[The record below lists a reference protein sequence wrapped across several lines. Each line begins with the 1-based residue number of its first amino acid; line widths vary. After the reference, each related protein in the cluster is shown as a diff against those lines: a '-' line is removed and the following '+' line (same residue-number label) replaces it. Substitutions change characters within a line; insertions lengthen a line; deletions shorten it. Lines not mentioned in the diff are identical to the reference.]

1 MSRAN
6 SKHSESGIPS
16 PSDGSSANTSGQLLL
31 SPTATPP
38 RSPKLEFLTDGI
50 PHGRRAAS
58 DSYDIP
64 TDEIHLHVPL
74 PLQTDITN
82 PKSVLPPEDIE
93 TLVAIRNV
101 FAFLVGQPLV
111 ATSQNSSLFD
121 IFTKIA
127 DFLQRY
133 QFSNFDGSSLGE
145 ECETNFK
152 RYVEDFK
159 LADVRNSREKT
170 IEAIVLGERM
180 RSVQLYNEGFVHG
193 VGKYKDIVQLH
204 SPKFHL
210 ITENTRLRLER
221 ATIDLGYR
229 LNTVRTR
236 LEDFEFPSLFSGIA
250 QSTTSTE
257 SKIVRF
263 KEWQI
268 AFMSMRKHV
277 MSFYAHRYGAWPPSA
292 RSKKNS
298 FEESGLNRILL
309 RELYQDFCD
318 LYDTLV
324 DRNSLTTRTGELYVS
339 ESLEEDDPQA
349 PAAALRRVLA
359 EFDQSSPPVQPPVP
373 FDTPQMPSLAAIRR
387 GYNLLDLKRQKKEQT
402 KKLQDDEINLAL
414 MQSYNRD
421 CIKPTPFLEA
431 FMSYERKAAHL
442 KSIDELVDLRNGQW
456 IFMYVVLQS
465 LPLVVIDAPSLKWSE
480 GVEYFLCEVPK
491 GAPPWCQEDHNR
503 KMGWYGIA
511 GGTGVVSLPAEL
523 VEHGVEGIYARSHLW
538 KVAEQWTQY
547 DPVDHY
553 PEETDH
559 DDGLMLPPNIP
570 TPPEVQDFPSGSTR
584 RPHRDSVHIGLEALP
599 LPAGVIPSGAKRA
612 STYDPS
618 KSFENILGL
627 GNKPINEAKK
637 K

>member
-1 MSRAN
+1 M
-6 SKHSESGIPS
+6 
-16 PSDGSSANTSGQLLL
+16 LL
-31 SPTATPP
+31 SPTASPP
-38 RSPKLEFLTDGI
+38 RSPKFETPAESI
-50 PHGRRAAS
+50 SQGRRAAS
-58 DSYDIP
+58 DSYNMV
-64 TDEIHLHVPL
+64 TDEIRLHVPL
-74 PLQTDITN
+74 PLQADITN
-82 PKSVLPPEDIE
+82 PESILTPDDVE

-111 ATSQNSSLFD
+111 ATAQNPSLFD
-121 IFTKIA
+121 IFLKIA

-133 QFSNFDGSSLGE
+133 QFSNFDGSTLGE
-145 ECETNFK
+145 ESESNFK
-152 RYVEDFK
+152 RYVGDFK

-180 RSVQLYNEGFVHG
+180 RSLQLYNEGFVHG
-193 VGKYKDIVQLH
+193 VGKYKEIVQLH

-210 ITENTRLRLER
+210 ITEGTLQRMER
-221 ATIDLGYR
+221 ATIDLGIR
-229 LNTVRTR
+229 LNRVRTR
-236 LEDFEFPSLFSGIA
+236 LKDFEFPSLFSGIA

-263 KEWQI
+263 KEWQS
-268 AFMSMRKHV
+268 AFMSIRKHV

-309 RELYQDFCD
+309 CELYQDFCD

-324 DRNSLTTRTGELYVS
+324 DRNSFTTRIGDLNMT
-339 ESLEEDDPQA
+339 ESPDDIDSQA
-349 PAAALRRVLA
+349 SADVLRRVLD

-373 FDTPQMPSLAAIRR
+373 FDTPQLPSLATVRR
-387 GYNLLDLKRQKKEQT
+387 DFTLFDSKKQKKERS
-402 KKLQDDEINLAL
+402 KKLQDDEINQAL

-431 FMSYERKAAHL
+431 FMSYERKAAHG
-442 KSIDELVDLRNGQW
+442 KSIDEIVDLRNGQW

-465 LPLVVIDAPSLKWSE
+465 LPLVVIDAPNLMWTE
-480 GVEYFLCEVPK
+480 GVESFLCEVPK
-491 GAPPWCQEDHNR
+491 GAPPWCQEDHSR

-538 KVAEQWTQY
+538 KVAQQWTNY
-547 DPVDHY
+547 DPTDNLVDD
-553 PEETDH
+553 EEQV
-559 DDGLMLPPNIP
+559 DGLMIPPSP
-570 TPPEVQDFPSGSTR
+570 ASPQFLDSRSASPR
-584 RPHRDSVHIGLEALP
+584 RTQRDSVNIGLEALP
-599 LPAGVIPSGAKRA
+599 LPAGVAPSGAKRA
-612 STYDPS
+612 SAYDPS

-627 GNKPINEAKK
+627 ANRESENKKT
-637 K
+637 

>member
-1 MSRAN
+1 L
-6 SKHSESGIPS
+6 ES
-16 PSDGSSANTSGQLLL
+16 LV
-31 SPTATPP
+31 
-38 RSPKLEFLTDGI
+38 DGI
-50 PHGRRAAS
+50 SYGRRAAS
-58 DSYDIP
+58 DSYDTP

-74 PLQTDITN
+74 PLQADITN
-82 PKSVLPPEDIE
+82 PQSVLTPEDIE

-111 ATSQNSSLFD
+111 ATSQNSTLFD
-121 IFTKIA
+121 IFLKIA

-133 QFSNFDGSSLGE
+133 QFSNLDGSSLGE
-145 ECETNFK
+145 ECETNFR

-193 VGKYKDIVQLH
+193 VGKYNDIVQLH

-210 ITENTRLRLER
+210 ITEGTRLRLER
-221 ATIDLGYR
+221 ATIDLGIR

-250 QSTTSTE
+250 QSTTSNE
-257 SKIVRF
+257 SKVVRF

-268 AFMSMRKHV
+268 AFMSMRKHI
-277 MSFYAHRYGAWPPSA
+277 MSFYAHRHGAWPPSA

-324 DRNSLTTRTGELYVS
+324 DRNSLTTRTGELYIS
-339 ESLEEDDPQA
+339 QSLDENDPQA
-349 PAAALRRVLA
+349 PAAALRRVLG
-359 EFDQSSPPVQPPVP
+359 EFDQSCPPVQPPVP
-373 FDTPQMPSLAAIRR
+373 FDTPQLPSLASTRR
-387 GYNLLDLKRQKKEQT
+387 GYDLLDLKRQKKEQV

-421 CIKPTPFLEA
+421 SIKPTPFLEA
-431 FMSYERKAAHL
+431 FMSYERKAAHW
-442 KSIDELVDLRNGQW
+442 KSVDELVDLRNGQW
-456 IFMYVVLQS
+456 TFMYVVLQS
-465 LPLVVIDAPSLKWSE
+465 LPLVVIDAPGLKWSD

-491 GAPPWCQEDHNR
+491 GAPPWCQDDHNR

-547 DPVDHY
+547 DPVDHVADDSDY
-553 PEETDH
+553 
-559 DDGLMLPPNIP
+559 DDGLMLPPSIP
-570 TPPEVQDFPSGSTR
+570 ASPDILDTPSGSTR
-584 RPHRDSVHIGLEALP
+584 RSHRDSVRIGLEALP
-599 LPAGVIPSGAKRA
+599 LPAGVIPSGANRA
-612 STYDPS
+612 SVYDPS

-627 GNKPINEAKK
+627 GNKQSSELKK